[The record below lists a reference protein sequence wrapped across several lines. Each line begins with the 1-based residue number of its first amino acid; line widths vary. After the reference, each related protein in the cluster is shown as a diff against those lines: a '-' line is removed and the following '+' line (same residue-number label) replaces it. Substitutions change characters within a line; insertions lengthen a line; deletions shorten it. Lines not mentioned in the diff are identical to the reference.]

1 MMNQKEIMM
10 LCVVVLATVCVSLLM
25 NYLINMLAKDIKLK
39 VDGVPLSQINDAHK
53 AGVNNADLLQKPL
66 VVASFDS
73 VYPVANSVL
82 MAVYVALGF
91 VLANQAQKAKLF

>member
-1 MMNQKEIMM
+1 MMNQKELMM
-10 LCVVVLATVCVSLLM
+10 LGVVVLATVCVSLLM

-39 VDGVPLSQINDAHK
+39 NEVPLSDINKNHK
-53 AGVNNADLLQKPL
+53 AGVDGADLLYKPL